1 MKKIV
6 LGISTL
12 MILSRAACGNSG
24 GATPGKQAITP
35 RKVDTSKQVQLK
47 AAGMTVKEGENPD
60 AAKKGPSAP
69 K

>member
-12 MILSRAACGNSG
+12 MILSLAACGN
-24 GATPGKQAITP
+24 
-35 RKVDTSKQVQLK
+35 TSKQVQLK